1 MTLASATST
10 SIQPNRL
17 TYDPSGSPVT
27 FTATVVNVS
36 DRFATFRLE
45 VIAAGAEAERQQWY
59 RLTPAIGAKVP
70 PGDRAE
76 FTVEIIHPP
85 VRHFAG
91 DIDLTVRIVALELGL
106 EERQLVRL
114 SLAGSATLPLQL
126 EVTTPTIQERPGGV
140 LDLGVRVTNPNPQ
153 ALAIGVQCRG
163 LSPDWLPDGNIQRIK
178 ISKGQLIDVSFPCQI
193 PADAVARSQ
202 VYPFSFALIDAPGE
216 VTAAGTIEVLP
227 VGEVALDCEWPC
239 QRLQPPE
246 QPNQEDMAEAVF
258 ELEVDNRSNLPQVVS
273 IAACYQSRSSRRRPP
288 IAPPATFTPATL
300 ELNEG
305 ETGMVTLLAP
315 HRRPWWGWTRRYH
328 LDVSGGLSDAR
339 VPLQPELLPL
349 EVRVSPMIPLVVQLA
364 GALALL
370 AFAAILPGLLKPTH
384 HTAPV
389 RTVRFNGAATELVSG
404 SDDRS
409 IRRWQIRGNRLVAQG
424 VVAEVEEAVRVVR
437 YRPVRNNWLA
447 AGYENG
453 SMQLLNLVSGRNLEM
468 FSPQVDGGDRRDDRV
483 FALAFD
489 PDSRLLFSG
498 HGSGRIFSWQLRLGA
513 DDAQLVNRAPQLVD
527 RAGFAIESMMFAGG
541 SRRFLAVAGQFNRLS
556 LWDFESGEFIRVPYE
571 RASNRSVITS
581 VTTAESQPN
590 ILAVSDSRGRISL
603 WELSTCTT
611 VDNCPIQETD
621 DWPGH
626 GGLPVRWLAL
636 SEDGC
641 YLASGGDDGNVVL
654 WSLVKANGASG
665 LRQDSSR
672 VLRRSREGINS
683 VDIVRLQDRLL
694 VASGGSDR
702 RVQLHAVPLEEEGN
716 GSCLSP

>member
-17 TYDPSGSPVT
+17 TYDPNGSPVS

-36 DRFATFRLE
+36 DIFATFRLE
-45 VIAAGAEAERQQWY
+45 VIAAGAEAEGRQWY

-76 FTVEIIHPP
+76 FTVEIVQPP

-126 EVTTPTIQERPGGV
+126 EVTAPAIQVSPGGMA
-140 LDLGVRVTNPNPQ
+140 DLSVRVTNPNPQ

-163 LSPDWLPDGNIQRIK
+163 LSPDWLPDGTIQRIK
-178 ISKGQLIDVSFPCQI
+178 ISRGQFIDVSFPCHI
-193 PADAVARSQ
+193 PAAATTRSQ
-202 VYPFSFALIDAPGE
+202 TYPFSFALIDAPGE
-216 VTAAGTIEVLP
+216 ATASGTLEVLP
-227 VGEVALDCEWPC
+227 MGEVGLECEWPC

-246 QPNQEDMAEAVF
+246 QPSHEDMAEAVF
-258 ELEVDNRSNLPQVVS
+258 ELDVSNDSNLPQVVS
-273 IAACYQSRSSRRRPP
+273 IAARYQSRSHRRRPP
-288 IAPPATFTPATL
+288 TAPPVTMTPSNLDLA
-300 ELNEG
+300 EG
-305 ETGMVTLLAP
+305 ESGMVTLLAP

-328 LDVSGGLSDAR
+328 LDVSGSLSDNR
-339 VPLQPELLPL
+339 IPLQPETLPL
-349 EVRVSPMIPLVVQLA
+349 EVRVSPMIPLLVQLA

-424 VVAEVEEAVRVVR
+424 IVAEVDEAVRVVR

-468 FSPQVDGGDRRDDRV
+468 FAPQIDGGDRRDDRV
-483 FALAFD
+483 FALAFE

-513 DDAQLVNRAPQLVD
+513 EDAQLVNRAPQLVD

-541 SRRFLAVAGQFNRLS
+541 SRRFLAVAGQFNRLA
-556 LWDFESGEFIRVPYE
+556 LWDFQSGEFIPVPYE
-571 RASNRSVITS
+571 RAGNSSVITS
-581 VTTAESQPN
+581 VTVADSRPN
-590 ILAVSDSRGRISL
+590 VLAVSDSRGQISL
-603 WELSTCTT
+603 WDLSTCLT
-611 VDNCPIQETD
+611 VGDCPLQETD
-621 DWPGH
+621 GWPGH
-626 GGLPVRWLAL
+626 GGLPVRSLAM

-641 YLASGGDDGNVVL
+641 FLASGGDDGRVVL
-654 WSLVKANGASG
+654 WSLVRANGTNG
-665 LRQDSSR
+665 LRQDSAR
-672 VLRRSREGINS
+672 VLRRSRQGINS

-694 VASGGSDR
+694 VASGGNDR
-702 RVQLHAVPLEEEGN
+702 RVQLHSVPLEEGSN
-716 GSCLSP
+716 GSCSSP